1 MIILIQKMHV
11 TEFNIFHD
19 KNLHKIEIGNH
30 LYTVKATYETHTA
43 NITSG
48 ERLKTFPLI
57 SGTKK
62 KCPLSPLLVNIV
74 LEALVKAIKQEK

>member
-1 MIILIQKMHV
+1 MHV
-11 TEFNIFHD
+11 TKFNIFHD

-30 LYTVKATYETHTA
+30 LHTVKATYEKHTA
-43 NITSG
+43 NITNG

-62 KCPLSPLLVNIV
+62 KMPTRTTSS
-74 LEALVKAIKQEK
+74 

>member
-11 TEFNIFHD
+11 TKFSIFHD
-19 KNLHKIEIGNH
+19 KNLHKTEIGNH
-30 LYTVKATYETHTA
+30 LHTIKAIYEKHTA
-43 NITSG
+43 NITNSKT
-48 ERLKTFPLI
+48 LKTFPLR
-57 SGTKK
+57 SGKKK